1 MGFLVMVHGH
11 GFRADVCQDSVF
23 AQPGYVTY
31 IGLRQERRT
40 ALPEPYQPS
49 CRDTWPRR
57 LQYYL
62 QNSTRYTREDCLK
75 ICHQEILRHMCKC
88 ESLSLPFSSRED
100 SIKMPLCGEKRW
112 ECVQN
117 VRAIMD
123 LKAVERF
130 CRCYRSC
137 VDIDYYK
144 EVSFSA
150 LPEDIHNNQTGPQK
164 RLLAQVVVYFKTL
177 TFENVASVPK
187 YDLDRVHSS
196 FCGINGM
203 CLGVSCLMFF
213 SMLDACVQ
221 ALWSYCRTRHQ
232 RHRQLSAATST
243 SSSYQE

>member
-1 MGFLVMVHGH
+1 MQEKESRNLLPLRSGHFRKAGLTLTLDLQPFEYLPTSTSMGFLVMVHGH

-31 IGLRQERRT
+31 IGLRQ
-40 ALPEPYQPS
+40 
-49 CRDTWPRR
+49 W
-57 LQYYL
+57 
-62 QNSTRYTREDCLK
+62 
-75 ICHQEILRHMCKC
+75 H
-88 ESLSLPFSSRED
+88 
-100 SIKMPLCGEKRW
+100 
-112 ECVQN
+112 
-117 VRAIMD
+117 
-123 LKAVERF
+123 
-130 CRCYRSC
+130 
-137 VDIDYYK
+137 
-144 EVSFSA
+144 EVSSYGKFFV
-150 LPEDIHNNQTGPQK
+150 PPQDIHNNQTGPQK